1 MSKRRK
7 RKPSVLRHK
16 FTVGMQKKLV
26 MLFIAILLAF
36 VILVGRITYINASSG
51 EDYTKTVLDQQ
62 QYMSR
67 SIPFKRGDIVDTN
80 GTKLATSERVYN
92 VILDAKVL
100 LSDETKKAENIA
112 ATKKA
117 LKSYFQIKASA
128 VDAIIADSPDSRY
141 NILKKGISYDD
152 AKAFEAAEKKNSK
165 IKGIWLEEDYV
176 RKYPYNTLACDVLGF
191 SVSGNVGASGLEASY
206 NSTLNGT
213 DGRRYGYQNEDS
225 AIENTVKEPI
235 NGNTIVTTIDAN
247 LQSIVEKHLEEFNQ
261 AHTDE
266 AQEGMGFK
274 NGAVIMMNPNTG
286 EVLAMASSPT
296 YDLNNPRDLSKYYT
310 EEEITGMSS
319 DDKIDAL
326 NELWRN
332 FCVSDSYEPGSP
344 QKAFTVAGAIEEG
357 AISGNEVF
365 ECGGKLHFGDWDIR
379 CVARAGHGPLT
390 ITQGLMKSCNVVMM
404 RIVSLEGKEKFVQYQ
419 KIFGFGEKTGIDLPG
434 EASGLIY
441 QASNMDPASLATNA
455 FGQNY
460 NCTMV
465 QMAAGYASL
474 INGGSYY
481 EPHVVKEILN
491 DEGSVVKSVSPN
503 LVRETVSESTS
514 NFINNALYQTVSG
527 DGGTAGAAAV
537 AGYEVAGKTGTAQKQ
552 PRAEKNYLVSFIGYA
567 PAYNPQ
573 VLCYVVVDTPHL
585 PGEQQ
590 AHSTFASEI
599 FSKIMAE
606 VLPYKNVFPAGGAA
620 QDLETN
626 LSSQEEG
633 IISGTATE
641 DPNAAETPAE
651 TTPAPEGGW
660 ANYDEEF
667 IDSGDEYSYP
677 DTMGNVQDESAAVG
691 NGETAG
697 MGRDTGTADNAGET
711 AASQEAQAAG
721 D

>member
-62 QYMSR
+62 QYMSQ

-697 MGRDTGTADNAGET
+697 TGRDTGTADNAGET

>member
-1 MSKRRK
+1 
-7 RKPSVLRHK
+7 
-16 FTVGMQKKLV
+16 MQKKLV

-332 FCVSDSYEPGSP
+332 FCVSDTFEPGSTIKP
-344 QKAFTVAGAIEEG
+344 FTVATGLEIGALKGDETYY
-357 AISGNEVF
+357 
-365 ECGGKLHFGDWDIR
+365 CGGSLQIDEWEIKCISYDNG
-379 CVARAGHGPLT
+379 GHGQQNLT
-390 ITQGLMKSCNVVMM
+390 QVMENSCNVALMQ
-404 RIVSLEGKEKFVQYQ
+404 IGLAIGPEEFCKYQ
-419 KIFGFGEKTGIDLPG
+419 SEAVGILQSPDGMIKTD
-434 EASGLIY
+434 
-441 QASNMDPASLATNA
+441 LATNS
-455 FGQNY
+455 FGQNF
-460 NCTMV
+460 NVTML
-465 QMAAGYASL
+465 QLATGFCSL
-474 INGGSYY
+474 INGGDYY
-481 EPHVVKEILN
+481 EPHLVKAIQ
-491 DEGSVVKSVSPN
+491 DENGNVIQTIDPVLEKKTISKETSDKLKSYMYSVVQN
-503 LVRETVSESTS
+503 G
-514 NFINNALYQTVSG
+514 SG
-527 DGGTAGAAAV
+527 RYTQV
-537 AGYEVAGKTGTAQKQ
+537 EGYDIGGKTGTAEKL
-552 PRAEKNYLVSFIGYA
+552 PRGENKNVVSFIGYA
-567 PAYNPQ
+567 PQENPEIMI
-573 VLCYVVVDTPHL
+573 YVVIDEPNAPDQSATSSL
-585 PGEQQ
+585 ISQL
-590 AHSTFASEI
+590 ASD
-599 FSKIMAE
+599 IMAE
-606 VLPYKNVFPAGGAA
+606 AFPYLNITKA
-620 QDLETN
+620 
-626 LSSQEEG
+626 
-633 IISGTATE
+633 
-641 DPNAAETPAE
+641 PAE
-651 TTPAPEGGW
+651 
-660 ANYDEEF
+660 
-667 IDSGDEYSYP
+667 
-677 DTMGNVQDESAAVG
+677 
-691 NGETAG
+691 
-697 MGRDTGTADNAGET
+697 
-711 AASQEAQAAG
+711 
-721 D
+721 

>member
-80 GTKLATSERVYN
+80 GTKLATSQRVYN

-165 IKGIWLEEDYV
+165 IKGVWLEEDYV

-332 FCVSDSYEPGSP
+332 FCVSDTFEPGSTIKP
-344 QKAFTVAGAIEEG
+344 FTVATGLEIGALKGDEIYY
-357 AISGNEVF
+357 
-365 ECGGKLHFGDWDIR
+365 CGGSLQIDEWEIKCISYDNG
-379 CVARAGHGPLT
+379 GHGQQNLT
-390 ITQGLMKSCNVVMM
+390 QVMENSCNVALMQ
-404 RIVSLEGKEKFVQYQ
+404 IGLAIGPEEFCKYQ
-419 KIFGFGEKTGIDLPG
+419 SIFGFGQYTGIDLPG
-434 EASGLIY
+434 EAVGILQSPDGMIKT
-441 QASNMDPASLATNA
+441 DLATNS
-455 FGQNY
+455 FGQNF
-460 NCTMV
+460 NVTML
-465 QMAAGYASL
+465 QLATGFCSL
-474 INGGSYY
+474 INGGDYY
-481 EPHVVKEILN
+481 EPHLVKAIQ
-491 DEGSVVKSVSPN
+491 DENGNVIQTIDPVLEKKTISKETSDKLKSYMYSVVQN
-503 LVRETVSESTS
+503 G
-514 NFINNALYQTVSG
+514 SG
-527 DGGTAGAAAV
+527 RYAQV
-537 AGYEVAGKTGTAQKQ
+537 EGYDIGGKTGTAEKL
-552 PRAEKNYLVSFIGYA
+552 PRGENKNVVSFIGYA
-567 PAYNPQ
+567 PQENPEIMI
-573 VLCYVVVDTPHL
+573 YVVIDEPNAPDQSATSSL
-585 PGEQQ
+585 ISQL
-590 AHSTFASEI
+590 ASD
-599 FSKIMAE
+599 IMAE
-606 VLPYKNVFPAGGAA
+606 AFPYLNITKA
-620 QDLETN
+620 
-626 LSSQEEG
+626 
-633 IISGTATE
+633 
-641 DPNAAETPAE
+641 PAE
-651 TTPAPEGGW
+651 
-660 ANYDEEF
+660 
-667 IDSGDEYSYP
+667 
-677 DTMGNVQDESAAVG
+677 
-691 NGETAG
+691 
-697 MGRDTGTADNAGET
+697 
-711 AASQEAQAAG
+711 
-721 D
+721 